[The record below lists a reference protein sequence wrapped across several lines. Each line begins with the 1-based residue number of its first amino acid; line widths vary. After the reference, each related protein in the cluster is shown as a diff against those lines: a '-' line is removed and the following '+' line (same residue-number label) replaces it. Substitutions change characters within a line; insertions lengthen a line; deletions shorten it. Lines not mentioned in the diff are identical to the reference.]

1 MAVTN
6 EEAQAIVKTVYD
18 RIDREEWDS
27 DTIADVGEIFEA
39 FGFVIHDPNPDR
51 TYWQQYAA
59 EFVREDVRLAVWNDD
74 GYTFGIQV
82 WDSRRSHNDPN
93 QFIVLHVRKHELT
106 ELDDYL
112 DKAIGIFEGM
122 QHG

>member
-6 EEAQAIVKTVYD
+6 DEAQRLVQTVYE

-39 FGFVIHDPNPDR
+39 FGFVIHEPRPGRD
-51 TYWQQYAA
+51 YWSQYAA
-59 EFVREDVRLAVWNDD
+59 EYVREQVRLAVWNVD

-93 QFIVLHVRKHELT
+93 QFITMHVDKHELT

-112 DKAIGIFEGM
+112 DKAIEIFEGM
-122 QHG
+122 QHE